1 MAIATLTID
10 LVAKL
15 GELETGLSRA
25 TQIAE
30 RNARKIE
37 GAFSVVTRTIGGL
50 ASGAIFGVLASEVIR
65 VVGALDDL
73 ADAARGLGVPA
84 EQLAAF
90 QLSAQAAGVSS
101 EDFGGALNR
110 LNNLTSEASAGSKQA
125 QQVFRALG
133 VSFKDASGN
142 ARSTADVLGDIADKF
157 SAYPDGVRKSALA
170 NELFGRSGSK
180 LVAFLSEGREGLEK
194 FGGASR
200 EQIESAQRLQGSID
214 QLSARWEKL
223 KFSVAGGV
231 ASLLPGADAGAET
244 LDEQLA
250 GVGRQIDQVRT
261 KLATVEEPALLAA
274 WQIALEGLEGQAE
287 RLRGKLDELNQAR
300 FVAGA
305 NAARRVDFPVQVL
318 TGEDIAKSDAAIA
331 AAAKQAAE
339 AAAAFGKYQDALY
352 ANALAAANAE
362 QAYIRLE
369 EAADAKMW
377 DDYITGVRLAEQAEQ
392 DLTNQVLELAGVLGE
407 QRKIAQAQKLDEL
420 ARQGLVSAEQ
430 AERAVKA
437 IAGIRDE
444 VDKAQDASD
453 RLALSFASSI
463 GRLVDSGGDAGDVF
477 KALLQDITKLIV
489 QLTVIE
495 PLARRLKELFSSNGG
510 GGSWLNGLFGVIS
523 GAGGGGGSA
532 GSGAPSVAVRP
543 AGAAAGAGAPVV
555 FNFDYSGMTVG
566 AGASRAEIAAAMERS
581 SELAIAKI
589 EDRLARGRLRVA

>member
-15 GELETGLSRA
+15 GELESGLTRA

-30 RNARKIE
+30 RNASKIE
-37 GAFSVVTRTIGGL
+37 GAFNVVTRTIGGL

-84 EQLAAF
+84 EQLSAF

-305 NAARRVDFPVQVL
+305 NAARRVDFPLQVL

-352 ANALAAANAE
+352 ANALAVANAE

-377 DDYITGVRLAEQAEQ
+377 DDYIAGVRLAEQAEQ

-463 GRLVDSGGDAGDVF
+463 GRLIDSGGDAGDVF

-495 PLARRLKELFSSNGG
+495 PLARRLKELFSSTGG
-510 GGSWLNGLFGVIS
+510 GSGSWLNGLFGVIS
-523 GAGGGGGSA
+523 GGGGTA
-532 GSGAPSVAVRP
+532 GSGAPSSAVKP
-543 AGAAAGAGAPVV
+543 AGATAGAGAPVF
-555 FNFDYSGMTVG
+555 FNFDYSGMTIG
-566 AGASRAEIAAAMERS
+566 AGASRAEIAAAMEQS